1 MERPDGCSLE
11 IYDIMKDCW
20 QEDPDLRP
28 PFDDLSHTIQQL
40 MNLDSVDYLTVGQGM
55 GSIEESREDLTA
67 VELESDVIEVQA
79 AEQYSN
85 VNSKP
90 PTSPSSSSSQDD
102 NPKSPL
108 IANNHQSSLTIEVPP
123 PILRADTLDFP
134 PSSRSPR
141 VRPESNYSQSNMHP
155 AETVL

>member
-1 MERPDGCSLE
+1 MVAFLFKFENL
-11 IYDIMKDCW
+11 
-20 QEDPDLRP
+20 DLVGTELGI
-28 PFDDLSHTIQQL
+28 DLSTTLYSDVLVKNYPIFQ
-40 MNLDSVDYLTVGQGM
+40 DYLTVGQGM

-67 VELESDVIEVQA
+67 VEIATDEVEVQA

-85 VNSKP
+85 VTSKP
-90 PTSPSSSSSQDD
+90 PTSPSSSSCQDD

-108 IANNHQSSLTIEVPP
+108 LANNHQSLTIDAPP
-123 PILRADTLDFP
+123 PILRADTLEFP
-134 PSSRSPR
+134 PSSRSSPR

>member
-1 MERPDGCSLE
+1 ML
-11 IYDIMKDCW
+11 YDI
-20 QEDPDLRP
+20 LVT
-28 PFDDLSHTIQQL
+28 LVI
-40 MNLDSVDYLTVGQGM
+40 LDILVNKYLLLQDYLTVGQGM

-67 VELESDVIEVQA
+67 VEIATDEVEVQA

-85 VNSKP
+85 VTSKP
-90 PTSPSSSSSQDD
+90 PTSPSSSSSSCQED

-108 IANNHQSSLTIEVPP
+108 LANNHQSLTIDAPP

-134 PSSRSPR
+134 PSSRSSPR
-141 VRPESNYSQSNMHP
+141 GRPESNYSQSNMHP

>member
-1 MERPDGCSLE
+1 
-11 IYDIMKDCW
+11 
-20 QEDPDLRP
+20 
-28 PFDDLSHTIQQL
+28 
-40 MNLDSVDYLTVGQGM
+40 M